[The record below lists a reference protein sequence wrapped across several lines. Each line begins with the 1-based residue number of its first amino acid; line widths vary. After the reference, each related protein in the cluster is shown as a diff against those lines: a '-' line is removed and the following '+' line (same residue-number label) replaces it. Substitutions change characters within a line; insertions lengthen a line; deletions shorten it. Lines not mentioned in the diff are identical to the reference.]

1 MSERNIA
8 GFEQFEREV
17 MEMIAKEN
25 PKYEAKIMAQ
35 YENAHVTGRE
45 FTGHGFFTN
54 VEVTD
59 PADSLGEGYDNQLG
73 NLTVEFPG
81 VKYGACFVLFIKNG
95 FIEMLEGAV
104 NGDDP
109 WPEPITQYK
118 LVPSLFTLI
127 KNVIDKY
134 DPIGLLSIGAPDD
147 EYIPEVKELT
157 PLIKKDMT
165 EQELSTLI
173 RDVFVKMFEMTID
186 KDLCDNMAHEIT
198 EKM

>member
-25 PKYEAKIMAQ
+25 PKFEAKIMAQ
-35 YENAHVTGRE
+35 YEKAHVIKRE

-54 VEVTD
+54 FEVTD
-59 PADSLGEGYDNQLG
+59 PADSLGDGYDNQLG

-109 WPEPITQYK
+109 WPESITQYK

-127 KNVIDKY
+127 KKVIDKH

-147 EYIPEVKELT
+147 EYIPEVKRLA
-157 PLIKKDMT
+157 PQIKKDMT
-165 EQELSTLI
+165 VQELSTLI
-173 RDVFVKMFEMTID
+173 YDVFVEMFSEPID
-186 KDLCDNMAHEIT
+186 KSLCDKMAQEILS
-198 EKM
+198 EN

>member
-1 MSERNIA
+1 MAVI
-8 GFEQFEREV
+8 FKQFEREV

-54 VEVTD
+54 FEVTD

-73 NLTVEFPG
+73 ALTVEFPE
-81 VKYGACFVLFIKNG
+81 VKYGGGFVLFIKNG

-118 LVPSLFTLI
+118 LVPSLPSLI

-134 DPIGLLSIGAPDD
+134 DPIGLLSMGAPDD
-147 EYIPEVKELT
+147 EYIPEVKELA

-165 EQELSTLI
+165 EQELSNLI

-186 KDLCDNMAHEIT
+186 KDLCDNMAQEILSQ
-198 EKM
+198 M

>member
-25 PKYEAKIMAQ
+25 PKFEAKIMAQ
-35 YENAHVTGRE
+35 YEKAHVIKRE
-45 FTGHGFFTN
+45 FMGHGFFTN
-54 VEVTD
+54 FEVTD
-59 PADSLGEGYDNQLG
+59 PADSLGDGYDNQLG

-109 WPEPITQYK
+109 WPESITQYK

-127 KNVIDKY
+127 KKVIDKH

-147 EYIPEVKELT
+147 EYIPEVKRLA
-157 PLIKKDMT
+157 PQIKKDMT
-165 EQELSTLI
+165 VQELSTLI
-173 RDVFVKMFEMTID
+173 HDVFVEMFSEPID
-186 KDLCDNMAHEIT
+186 KSLCDKMAQEILS
-198 EKM
+198 EN